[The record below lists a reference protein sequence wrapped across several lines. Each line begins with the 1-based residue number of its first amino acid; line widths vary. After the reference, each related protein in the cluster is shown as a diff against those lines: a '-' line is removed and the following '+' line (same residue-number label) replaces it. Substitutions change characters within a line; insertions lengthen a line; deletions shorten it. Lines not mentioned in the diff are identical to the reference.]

1 MWLWLLQPKNLLI
14 AILIAG
20 CIVLAGLGLWYRAAS
35 AVSASR
41 LEKAQVEQ
49 KELRAIVEEYQK
61 DMVLI
66 KAHSAR
72 LQKISSD
79 GSAARDAI
87 VKLQRRELTNEEAVV
102 AADIG
107 KRFGVLK
114 TSSGKVLPK
123 PGEARVD

>member
-20 CIVLAGLGLWYRAAS
+20 CVVLAGLGLWYRAAS

-49 KELRAIVEEYQK
+49 KELRAMVEEYQK

-66 KAHSAR
+66 KAHAER

-79 GSAARDAI
+79 GASARDAI
-87 VKLQRRELTNEEAVV
+87 MKLQRRELTDEEATV
-102 AADIG
+102 AASIG
-107 KRFGVLK
+107 KRFRVFETG
-114 TSSGKVLPK
+114 SGKVLPLSGK
-123 PGEARVD
+123 AGTD